1 MATKRVVAIVLM
13 LLLVGCG
20 SQIEPAAPNITVVV
34 VTATPVPTEASESE
48 PTLAPTLA
56 PTSKPPLKSE
66 PTADFDAYIEEA
78 VGYML
83 YMQSG
88 MQSAGEL
95 FQDPQL
101 YSDSWRLDVA
111 TALAFIRAGYEMLE
125 EMDVEP
131 SFSDFHGQVL
141 YATVDCYTATDYVAS
156 GIDNVDKDDLDHA
169 TELMESCGKKMRD
182 MSERMSETLP

>member
-1 MATKRVVAIVLM
+1 MKETINKVVVVTILA
-13 LLLVGCG
+13 LLLAGCG
-20 SQIEPAAPNITVVV
+20 SQIESAAPNITVIV
-34 VTATPVPTEASESE
+34 VTATPVPVEASESE
-48 PTLAPTLA
+48 PT
-56 PTSKPPLKSE
+56 KPE
-66 PTADFDAYIEEA
+66 PTADFATYIEEA

-125 EMDVEP
+125 EMSVEP
-131 SFSDFHGQVL
+131 GVSEFHRQVL
-141 YATVDCYTATDYVAS
+141 YATVDCYRATDYVAS
-156 GIDNVDKDDLDHA
+156 GIDNTDVDDLNHA
-169 TELMESCGKKMRD
+169 TELMNSCGKKMRD
-182 MSERMSETLP
+182 MSERMSEEIP